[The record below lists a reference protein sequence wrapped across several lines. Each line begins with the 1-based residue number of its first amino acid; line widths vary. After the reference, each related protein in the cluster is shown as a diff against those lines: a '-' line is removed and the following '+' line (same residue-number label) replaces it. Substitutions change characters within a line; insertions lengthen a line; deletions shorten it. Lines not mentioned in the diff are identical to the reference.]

1 MRSLLA
7 ITVSALALAGCV
19 TENSY
24 NGSNKPVVENKIN
37 NTGAARTRIALALQ
51 YLKTGNNSQAKYN
64 LERAADF
71 APQLPEVHYSLA
83 YYYQQVDENELAD
96 RAYQQ
101 ALKLDPDD
109 PNTLNNYG
117 VFLCG
122 IGEYDRAA
130 EELLKAIA
138 IPSYIRVA
146 ESYENLALCAVEFND
161 FENAE
166 KYFKSALSHSSQ
178 RPSSLI
184 NLAGLYYAKSDLHK
198 AQEVV
203 EQFESTGR
211 VTPRALMLS
220 YLIQQRM
227 GHIEKAETTAAIIL
241 QTYPGSSEAKAISS
255 QQLKSTEF
263 EILREKYRLSQLEE
277 LLISSDYSSVSKDQP
292 KIRIVKKKAPPK
304 PQQASS
310 ASTTVAANTT
320 IEPVATIKPVATE
333 ESAAV
338 SVAAEPTDTQPVATM
353 PTPAD
358 SLPEVKSVEVAQA
371 DIEHVAAVEEKAAVE
386 EEAAVT
392 APKQQPVATVQKTQP
407 KIGGF
412 TTVSS
417 RPIVKTA
424 VANDTSAVVNALGS
438 SQTTTPAVEPTQTNS
453 DDVKIVSFGAPQTP
467 EIKQQIEPST
477 NAVKKDTGTVVFYE
491 AEKDAD
497 VFNTRSSR
505 SAQTSNTRYSVSTEQ
520 LQLPMLNPSVA
531 ALNIP
536 YHVIQNGEN
545 LFSISVRYNVKL
557 QKILQWN
564 GLKESDRV
572 QNGTK
577 IYLNDPHI
585 YHDINAGDTLYGIA
599 TQHSVLIDQLMRW
612 NKLSPDVALKPGH
625 RLLLVDPDSYAL

>member
-7 ITVSALALAGCV
+7 ITVSTLALAGCV

-71 APQLPEVHYSLA
+71 APELPEVHYSLA
-83 YYYQQVDENELAD
+83 YYYQQVDEPELAD
-96 RAYQQ
+96 KAYQQ
-101 ALKLDPDD
+101 ALRIDPND

-122 IGEYDRAA
+122 IGEYDRAV
-130 EELLKAIA
+130 EELLKAIS

-146 ESYENLALCAVEFND
+146 ESYENLALCAIEFDD

-166 KYFKSALSHSSQ
+166 KYLKSALSHSSQ

-184 NLAGLYYAKSDLHK
+184 SLAGLYYAKSDLHK

-203 EQFESTGR
+203 EKYEATGR

-227 GHIEKAETTAAIIL
+227 GHIEKAQTTAGIIL
-241 QTYPGSSEAKAISS
+241 QTYPGSTEAKAISS
-255 QQLKSTEF
+255 EQLKRTEF
-263 EILREKYRLSQLEE
+263 EILREKYRQSQLKE
-277 LLISSDYSSVSKDQP
+277 LQISNNTFAVSKDQP
-292 KIRIVKKKAPPK
+292 KIRIVKKKAPSK
-304 PQQASS
+304 ASQPQVIATNVAAPAAQSS
-310 ASTTVAANTT
+310 ATKAGSAVVQNTPTDNSVNQKTIVEEPTKATTSPSTTEAA
-320 IEPVATIKPVATE
+320 PVAT
-333 ESAAV
+333 
-338 SVAAEPTDTQPVATM
+338 Q
-353 PTPAD
+353 
-358 SLPEVKSVEVAQA
+358 
-371 DIEHVAAVEEKAAVE
+371 
-386 EEAAVT
+386 
-392 APKQQPVATVQKTQP
+392 
-407 KIGGF
+407 
-412 TTVSS
+412 
-417 RPIVKTA
+417 
-424 VANDTSAVVNALGS
+424 
-438 SQTTTPAVEPTQTNS
+438 S
-453 DDVKIVSFGAPQTP
+453 DDITIVSFGAPKKPAT
-467 EIKQQIEPST
+467 KQHTTRQSQAKS
-477 NAVKKDTGTVVFYE
+477 NDASTVVFYE
-491 AEKDAD
+491 AEKDES
-497 VFNTRSSR
+497 VFNANSQGTQNTT
-505 SAQTSNTRYSVSTEQ
+505 QTHFSVTNEHTN
-520 LQLPMLNPSVA
+520 LPMLNPSVP

-536 YHVIQNGEN
+536 YHIIQNGEN

-585 YHDINAGDTLYGIA
+585 YHNINTGDTLFGIA
-599 TQHSVLIDQLMRW
+599 TEHSVLIDQLMRW
-612 NKLSPDVALKPGH
+612 NKLSPDVALEPGH
-625 RLLLVDPDSYAL
+625 RLLLVDPNSYAL